1 MVLLARRELPKALTH
16 RCPGKGVGA
25 PKRGQAGGPAA
36 ETREDSVS
44 EFGDLEKKAQ
54 DYVEEHPD
62 QADKGINEAAGFAE
76 RETDHQHDQQI
87 DHAVD
92 AAEQHFGQNQDQNQ
106 QGNQDDQN
114 QQGNQN

>member
-1 MVLLARRELPKALTH
+1 VAR
-16 RCPGKGVGA
+16 
-25 PKRGQAGGPAA
+25 QGGPADEA
-36 ETREDSVS
+36 REDSVS

-62 QADKGINEAAGFAE
+62 QADKGISEAAGFAE

-87 DHAVD
+87 DSAVN
-92 AAEQHFGQNQDQNQ
+92 AAEQHLGQNQDQNQ

-114 QQGNQN
+114 QQGGQN